1 MSCKRLDIYYTIVSP
16 VPLPVT
22 VGYEAQLYSAAESQG
37 QVELAVV
44 ITDPPSGAPMP
55 FTLLLNTH
63 DHNAGRYLC
72 THPCTI
78 HRRKLEYCNN
88 PLTLSVFLVCHCV
101 HKSLILFTYVHT
113 TSVQFH
119 LL

>member
-1 MSCKRLDIYYTIVSP
+1 MREVPQYNHVSLVP
-16 VPLPVT
+16 VPVT

-63 DHNAGRYLC
+63 DHNAGFC
-72 THPCTI
+72 THPCKI
-78 HRRKLEYCNN
+78 HYLNFAVLK
-88 PLTLSVFLVCHCV
+88 
-101 HKSLILFTYVHT
+101 
-113 TSVQFH
+113 
-119 LL
+119 